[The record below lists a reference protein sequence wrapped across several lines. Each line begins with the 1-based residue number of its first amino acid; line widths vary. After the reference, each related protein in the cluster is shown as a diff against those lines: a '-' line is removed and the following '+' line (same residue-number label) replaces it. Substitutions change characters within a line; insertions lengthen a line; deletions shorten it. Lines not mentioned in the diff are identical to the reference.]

1 LLELVVALEGYLVLR
16 RRLATAARF
25 RLLLRFLIIFL
36 LIHLSLGRLI
46 ISAAGE
52 LVDSAGIVTSPTAA
66 IGDFLMGYA
75 SRVVSFL
82 LVITEVTDGL
92 WLPASL
98 GIAAGG
104 AAAGGGPAVG
114 VGGAGGRV
122 FPCVRVVTE

>member
-1 LLELVVALEGYLVLR
+1 VSWADPESSSAM
-16 RRLATAARF
+16 
-25 RLLLRFLIIFL
+25 
-36 LIHLSLGRLI
+36 
-46 ISAAGE
+46 AAGE